1 MSNAIS
7 TYKTSLMY
15 KASGASTYTQLIEIK
30 EFPDLLAVPEPLDKT
45 TLSEGMRTY
54 IAGIRDTGGS
64 LQFNANY
71 NLADFAK
78 LDNLADTELE
88 LAVWFGGTENN
99 GVVTPT
105 GSEGKFEFK
114 GYVVPGV
121 AGAGVNEVVNMTV
134 NVFPT
139 TEITQTA
146 SASST

>member
-15 KASGASTYTQLIEIK
+15 KAAAASSYTQLVEIK
-30 EFPDLLAVPEPLDKT
+30 EFPDLLAPPEPLDKT

-64 LQFNANY
+64 IQFTANY
-71 NLADFAK
+71 NLADFIK
-78 LDNLADTELE
+78 LDNLADTELD
-88 LAVWFGGTENN
+88 LAIWFGGTESG

-105 GSEGKFEFK
+105 GSDGKFEFK

-121 AGAGVNEVVNMTV
+121 SGGGVNEVVNMTV

-139 TEITQTA
+139 TMIDQTA
-146 SASST
+146 TASST

>member
-7 TYKTSLMY
+7 TYKTALMY
-15 KASGASTYTQLIEIK
+15 KTGGGSSYTQLVEIK
-30 EFPDLLAVPEPLDKT
+30 EFPDLLAAPEPLDK
-45 TLSEGMRTY
+45 SSMMDGMRTY

-64 LQFNANY
+64 LQFVANY
-71 NLADFAK
+71 NLADFVK
-78 LDNLADTELE
+78 LDNLADTELD
-88 LAVWFGGTENN
+88 LAIWFGGTESG

-105 GSEGKFEFK
+105 GSDGKFEFK

-121 AGAGVNEVVNMTV
+121 SGAGVNEVVNMTV

-146 SASST
+146 TASST

>member
-1 MSNAIS
+1 MSDAIS

-15 KASGASTYTQLIEIK
+15 KTTENGSYTQLIEIK
-30 EFPDLLAVPEPLDKT
+30 EFPDLLATPEPLDKT

-64 LQFNANY
+64 LQFTANY
-71 NLADFAK
+71 NLTDFAK
-78 LDNLADTELE
+78 LDALADTELY
-88 LAVWFGGTENN
+88 LSVWFGGTESG

-105 GSEGKFEFK
+105 GSDGKFDFK

-121 AGAGVNEVVNMTV
+121 SGAGVNEVVNMTV

-139 TEITQTA
+139 TKINQ
-146 SASST
+146 SAVAPSA

>member
-15 KASGASTYTQLIEIK
+15 KASGGSDYTQLVEIK

-64 LQFNANY
+64 LQFTANY
-71 NLADFAK
+71 NLADFT
-78 LDNLADTELE
+78 LLNGLAGTEQD
-88 LAVWFGGTENN
+88 LAVWFGGTETG

-105 GSEGKFEFK
+105 GSDGKFAFK

-121 AGAGVNEVVNMTV
+121 SGGGVNEVVNMTV

-139 TEITQTA
+139 TMIEPTT
-146 SASST
+146 